1 MKVNDRR
8 LVDLPRRTVTVH
20 NVDLS
25 LEDRQLYDK
34 LELEGKRLVG
44 QFVESGTVLQNYSTI
59 LQIILRLRQLCDHS
73 SLCPVKGGFL
83 DTISSLGGNPFN
95 FITHQYIEWSY
106 F

>member
-1 MKVNDRR
+1 MKVDDKR

-20 NVDLS
+20 KVELGT
-25 LEDRQLYDK
+25 EDRRIYDR

-59 LQIILRLRQLCDHS
+59 LQIILRLRQICDHS
-73 SLCPVKGGFL
+73 SLCPVKEGFL
-83 DTISSLGGNPFN
+83 DTISSLGGMHVT
-95 FITHQYIEWSY
+95 FITICSGRM